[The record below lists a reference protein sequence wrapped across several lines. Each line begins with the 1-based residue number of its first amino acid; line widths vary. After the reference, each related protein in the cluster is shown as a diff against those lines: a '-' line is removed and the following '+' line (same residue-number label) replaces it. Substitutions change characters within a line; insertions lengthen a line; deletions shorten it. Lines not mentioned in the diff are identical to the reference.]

1 MEEKQKVVVGAKN
14 RSHRQLLQEERYVWM
29 ARAFVMMTVLGILA
43 NILLLIAISGAVPF
57 LRVQPFFLD
66 IRSRDEQLISVERLS
81 VEQLNE
87 RNLQDYLVR
96 QYIDSYFNVG
106 LDPIEY
112 ERRTNLDSFLAL
124 QSEESVYRQFQAVR
138 GQILDLMKRQNFTR
152 KAVVRR
158 TERTAPL
165 QNGDWEW
172 LVTVRLIDTN
182 QGAAEPSEQDLEVK
196 LRVGFDVKKQTTSWS
211 QRLKNPLGFKVKEIG
226 IKNLTKRSAKAS
238 GTSD

>member
-1 MEEKQKVVVGAKN
+1 MENKKRVVVGSKN
-14 RSHRQLLQEERYVWM
+14 KSHRQLLQEERYVWM
-29 ARAFVMMTVLGILA
+29 ARAFVMMTVLGVLA
-43 NILLLIAISGAVPF
+43 NVMLLVAISSAVPF

-81 VEQLNE
+81 AKQLND

-106 LDPIEY
+106 FDPIEY

-124 QSEESVYRQFQAVR
+124 QSEESVYRQFQVVR

-152 KAVVRR
+152 KALVRR

-172 LVTVRLIDTN
+172 LVTVMLMDTN
-182 QGAAEPSEQDLEVK
+182 QGATEPSEQTLEVK
-196 LRVGFDVKKQTTSWS
+196 LRIGFDPKKQTTSWS
-211 QRLKNPLGFKVKEIG
+211 QRLKNPLGFKVKEVG
-226 IKNLTKRSAKAS
+226 IKNLTKRESKN
-238 GTSD
+238 SDIND

>member
-87 RNLQDYLVR
+87 RNLQATFCGCV
-96 QYIDSYFNVG
+96 IH
-106 LDPIEY
+106 
-112 ERRTNLDSFLAL
+112 
-124 QSEESVYRQFQAVR
+124 
-138 GQILDLMKRQNFTR
+138 
-152 KAVVRR
+152 VRR
-158 TERTAPL
+158 ISPAQT
-165 QNGDWEW
+165 G
-172 LVTVRLIDTN
+172 
-182 QGAAEPSEQDLEVK
+182 SEGNVVFRWCWISL
-196 LRVGFDVKKQTTSWS
+196 
-211 QRLKNPLGFKVKEIG
+211 
-226 IKNLTKRSAKAS
+226 
-238 GTSD
+238 